1 MFFGGGGRFFMAA
14 RIGLLAVFLLA
25 VFVFHAHGSTLR
37 VIQVMRIVL
46 LVALVASALVFR
58 RRRL

>member
-1 MFFGGGGRFFMAA
+1 MFFGGRGRYFMAA

-37 VIQVMRIVL
+37 VLQVVRLVL
-46 LVALVASALVFR
+46 LVALFASAMVFR
-58 RRRL
+58 RRRF

>member
-1 MFFGGGGRFFMAA
+1 MAA

-25 VFVFHAHGSTLR
+25 VFVFHTHGSTLR
-37 VIQVMRIVL
+37 VIQVMRVVL

-58 RRRL
+58 RRRF